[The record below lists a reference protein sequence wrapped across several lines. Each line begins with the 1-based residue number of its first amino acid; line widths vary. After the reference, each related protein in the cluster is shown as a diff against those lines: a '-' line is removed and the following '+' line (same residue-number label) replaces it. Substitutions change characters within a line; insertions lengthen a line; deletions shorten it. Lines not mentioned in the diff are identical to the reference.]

1 MKKTVQ
7 GFTVYREILPYIFSS
22 LLPWMSA
29 GEFKTEQITMF
40 QGISLVHNFVWEN
53 LRRGEA
59 ISKCRSAK
67 ITRDEKYPV
76 YSI

>member
-40 QGISLVHNFVWEN
+40 QGISFCLGKFKT
-53 LRRGEA
+53 G
-59 ISKCRSAK
+59 RSHQQ
-67 ITRDEKYPV
+67 V
-76 YSI
+76 